1 MNKEMAFKIIRNHL
15 DKSSTAK
22 WRSVEKAIDYLE
34 FESLVNTEF
43 DNQYYERLDRFKLQM
58 EAVFNDFYG
67 SL

>member
-1 MNKEMAFKIIRNHL
+1 MAFKIIRNHL

-67 SL
+67 PL

>member
-1 MNKEMAFKIIRNHL
+1 MNKEQAFRIIRNNL

-34 FESLVNTEF
+34 LEYFVDKEF
-43 DNQYYERLDRFKLQM
+43 DNTYYERLERFQGQM
-58 EAVFNDFYG
+58 EAVFNDFHG

>member
-22 WRSVEKAIDYLE
+22 WKLVEKAIDYLE
-34 FESLVNTEF
+34 FYGHVDQQF
-43 DNQYYERLDRFKLQM
+43 DHAYYEKLDRFKGQM

-67 SL
+67 PL

>member
-67 SL
+67 PL

>member
-1 MNKEMAFKIIRNHL
+1 MNKEQAFRIIRNHL

-34 FESLVNTEF
+34 LEYFVDKEF
-43 DNQYYERLDRFKLQM
+43 DNTYYERLERFQGQM
-58 EAVFNDFYG
+58 EAVFNDFHS